1 MSNLPNNNDRFSAKP
16 SKKIVHTNST
26 NPTGAS
32 REEIMGA
39 PQKKGGAPKKTPA
52 WKVLL
57 TVIII
62 IASVCIVFSF
72 MWDFFIKD
80 ALIGI
85 VDKNLEPSVD
95 ASSSYVD
102 DDTGLPVLDGDRR
115 EKVFNFLVIGLNDDT
130 GNNTD
135 TMMLI
140 NYDVAAGNI
149 NVVQI
154 PRDTYID
161 WTYNF
166 RKINSIF
173 AAGYNTS
180 SAADKAG
187 RRTDGIEELCGFIE
201 SNMCVKIDFYV
212 LVDLVAFQNVVDA
225 MGGVEVD
232 VPCDMVYN
240 DNEQNL
246 HLNLR
251 AGKQKLNGYQAMCF
265 CRNRHSWVDQD
276 FGRMDIQKLFISATL
291 NQLKANIT
299 DPAVLAS
306 LVESAFK
313 NVQTNLTLENC
324 VYFATQVMK
333 TDMSKI
339 RMVTLPTESY
349 DRYIIALKSDMLD
362 VINNFLNV
370 YSEPLTFEAL
380 DPKFAFTTTSNA
392 GLHKAYLYDRTN
404 YDIYDASTIED
415 NVQFHQDPHPLTG
428 DYYNGN

>member
-1 MSNLPNNNDRFSAKP
+1 
-16 SKKIVHTNST
+16 
-26 NPTGAS
+26 
-32 REEIMGA
+32 
-39 PQKKGGAPKKTPA
+39 
-52 WKVLL
+52 
-57 TVIII
+57 
-62 IASVCIVFSF
+62 
-72 MWDFFIKD
+72 MWNFFIKD
-80 ALIGI
+80 ALIGM
-85 VDKNLEPSVD
+85 VDEHLEPSVD
-95 ASSSYVD
+95 ASSKYID
-102 DDTGLPVLDGDRR
+102 DDTGLPVLEGDRR

-135 TMMLI
+135 TMMLV

-166 RKINSIF
+166 RKINSVF
-173 AAGYNTS
+173 AAGFNTS
-180 SAADKAG
+180 NAADKTG
-187 RRTDGIEELCGFIE
+187 RRVDGIEELCGFIE

-212 LVDLVAFQNVVDA
+212 LVDLTAFQNVIDA

-246 HLNLR
+246 HLNLK
-251 AGKQKLNGYQAMCF
+251 AGRQVLDGYQAMCF
-265 CRNRHSWVDQD
+265 CRNRHSWADQD
-276 FGRMDIQKLFISATL
+276 YGRMDIQKLFISATL

-306 LVESAFK
+306 LVETAFK

-324 VYFATQVMK
+324 VYFATQVLK

-362 VINNFLNV
+362 IVNGFLNV
-370 YSEPLTFEAL
+370 YSEPLTFEQL
-380 DPKFAFTTTSNA
+380 DPKCAFTTTSNS
-392 GLHKAYLYDRTN
+392 GLHKAYLYDRAK
-404 YDIYDASTIED
+404 YDIYDAGSIED
-415 NVQFHQDPHPLTG
+415 NVQLHEDPHPMTG
-428 DYYNGN
+428 DYYKGK